1 YSNEQTNE
9 LIKNLR
15 IERQRTVEP
24 VKAFIPVDL
33 HPEVETVVSEYSED
47 KVANLN
53 NHQVSAKVGE
63 YIDLRSMNTWLD
75 QTAPAHYEHVEAR
88 HEVLYAD

>member
-1 YSNEQTNE
+1 
-9 LIKNLR
+9 
-15 IERQRTVEP
+15 
-24 VKAFIPVDL
+24 
-33 HPEVETVVSEYSED
+33 VETVVSEYSED

-88 HEVLYAD
+88 HEVLYADRSKFLTRHKSGTWFVDYTNADDRSWLNELALAC